1 MTQTELA
8 ALQKAIQDGFKAVN
22 DRLDAIES
30 DIKDGFADT
39 HQGLHGI
46 MYKLLTLS
54 EVNEIRSKMKN
65 PPDMKE
71 MPYWMVR

>member
-8 ALQKAIQDGFKAVN
+8 ALQSAIQDGFKTVN
-22 DRLDAIES
+22 ERLDAIES
-30 DIKDGFADT
+30 DLRDGFADT

-54 EVNEIRSKMKN
+54 EVNEIRSKMKS